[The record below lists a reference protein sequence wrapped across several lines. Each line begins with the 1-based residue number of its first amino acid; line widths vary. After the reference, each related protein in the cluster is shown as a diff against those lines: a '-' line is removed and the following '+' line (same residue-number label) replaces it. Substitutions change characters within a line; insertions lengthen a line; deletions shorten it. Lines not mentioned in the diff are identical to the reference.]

1 MPWHDVHMAVCGE
14 AAHDLSRHLGQS
26 WNHHARTLVNN
37 VRDHDT
43 YTFFIPQPRWAPPRR
58 VRSVVKHWQPTE
70 LQLMRSVSVWSN
82 ECDTEASI
90 HTGYIQA
97 IKDAKHFI
105 YIEQQF
111 LVSSMGQEGSVV
123 QNQVGM
129 ALYDKLH
136 AIITANHDLE
146 CKAQEAEERAQELD
160 AMVEVAMTQL
170 ALASRAYTASR
181 AEALSILEID
191 VTPQKGKLSP
201 DCTSNLGEKDEFSR
215 EGHALRRMVSAR
227 QFSEEEVDALRQGIV
242 VMKQN
247 LSEMQ
252 MKFLEEN
259 VEGESAEAAGEMQ
272 SLEDE
277 INKKAIE
284 YRAAY
289 DAQCLADAEQF
300 HTRQLEMVEEAKE
313 QARALRA
320 GKKKFRVI
328 CVLPLWPNLEGEI
341 WNNTVIQNLMH
352 LQYSTI
358 CRGELSILGR
368 LARDFPMVDLAEYI
382 DFYNMRSHMV
392 LNGRPVCEQV
402 YIHSKVVIVDDR
414 VGIIGSAN
422 INDRSLLGDRDSEV
436 CVYIGPGDHPPSPT
450 HGIKPPETNAHR
462 TIKCNGEPWEAS
474 DFLHSLRV
482 RLWAEHLGM
491 LDEAELSGSRITHEA
506 EPFGQVPQHARA
518 LLQDAVEAYDQV
530 WVPIAAKN
538 TVVYEAVFPE
548 MPSND
553 KRTLEDIKAA
563 AGGQLLK
570 QNIYEMSPTFDT
582 EKAVEYLN
590 ETQGNVTRMPLD
602 FLLDYDLKLSVW
614 KDAAKN
620 LVPTEVFS

>member
-1 MPWHDVHMAVCGE
+1 
-14 AAHDLSRHLGQS
+14 
-26 WNHHARTLVNN
+26 
-37 VRDHDT
+37 
-43 YTFFIPQPRWAPPRR
+43 
-58 VRSVVKHWQPTE
+58 
-70 LQLMRSVSVWSN
+70 
-82 ECDTEASI
+82 
-90 HTGYIQA
+90 
-97 IKDAKHFI
+97 
-105 YIEQQF
+105 
-111 LVSSMGQEGSVV
+111 
-123 QNQVGM
+123 M
-129 ALYDKLH
+129 ALYDKLYSVI
-136 AIITANHDLE
+136 AANNDLE
-146 CKAQEAEERAQELD
+146 CKAQDATERAEELD

-170 ALASRAYTASR
+170 ALASRAYTVSR
-181 AEALSILEID
+181 AEALSILKID
-191 VTPQKGKLSP
+191 VSPQRGKLSQGSAHSP
-201 DCTSNLGEKDEFSR
+201 GTLQDGETYGLK
-215 EGHALRRMVSAR
+215 VVTSAR
-227 QFSEEEVDALRQGIV
+227 QFSEEQVDAMRQRIV
-242 VMKQN
+242 VLKQEFT
-247 LSEMQ
+247 EMQ
-252 MKFLEEN
+252 MKSTEN
-259 VEGESAEAAGEMQ
+259 VEGESAETVGEMR
-272 SLEDE
+272 SLEAE
-277 INKKAIE
+277 IQKKSIE

-313 QARALRA
+313 QARMLRA
-320 GKKKFRVI
+320 GKKKFRLI
-328 CVLPLWPNLEGEI
+328 CVLPLWPNLEGEV
-341 WNNTVIQNLMH
+341 WSNTVIQNLMH

-368 LARDFPMVDLAEYI
+368 LAQEFPMVDLAEYV

-402 YIHSKVVIVDDR
+402 YIHSKVIIVDDR

-436 CVYIGPGDHPPSPT
+436 CVYIGPGDHPLSPT
-450 HGIKPPETNAHR
+450 HGAKPPNTNSHR
-462 TIKCNGEPWEAS
+462 TITCNGEPLEVS

-491 LDEAELSGSRITHEA
+491 LDEPERTGERITHEVGA
-506 EPFGQVPQHARA
+506 FDQVPQQARE
-518 LLQDAVEAYDQV
+518 LLEDAVEAYDKV

-570 QNIYEMSPTFDT
+570 QNIYEMSSTFDT
-582 EKAVEYLN
+582 EMAVEYLN